1 MASGAAL
8 LNGYVH
14 GWAHTLARNLHQSE
28 LAQRQDVVT
37 RAILLHVLAHALIE
51 QLSVLGEVHVDK
63 VNDDDASHVAQ
74 SQLACQLVGCTQ
86 VGLQCVGFLSVFFL
100 DARSAV
106 HIDHVHSL
114 CMFYDEV
121 GSSLVVD
128 GASESRF
135 DLFGNAEI
143 VENRHV
149 AIVELDDVGL
159 FRGNECDIVV
169 NLVVDVGI
177 VDVNA
182 VVGGVEQ
189 VAYECYAAALFLE
202 RE

>member
-1 MASGAAL
+1 
-8 LNGYVH
+8 
-14 GWAHTLARNLHQSE
+14 
-28 LAQRQDVVT
+28 
-37 RAILLHVLAHALIE
+37 
-51 QLSVLGEVHVDK
+51 
-63 VNDDDASHVAQ
+63 
-74 SQLACQLVGCTQ
+74 
-86 VGLQCVGFLSVFFL
+86 
-100 DARSAV
+100 
-106 HIDHVHSL
+106 
-114 CMFYDEV
+114 MFYDEV

-135 DLFGNAEI
+135 DLLGNAEI